1 MMLKAISVMNLNE
14 MVILLDVMEW
24 YVIEEGKER

>member
-1 MMLKAISVMNLNE
+1 MMLKAISGMNLNE
-14 MVILLDVMEW
+14 MVILLDVMER